1 MGASNRQAVV
11 AMSPPHDRTG
21 ISLYWQFNHLLF
33 FNSTAFSKLFP
44 QLELESVHLAG
55 GHHEVAEPGVE
66 EQQRAKRT
74 HGGGEDYEDGA
85 DRGDDAYH
93 EDDADQGDDADGKE
107 LFLEIKIARQENPHR

>member
-21 ISLYWQFNHLLF
+21 ISLHFHLF

-74 HGGGEDYEDGA
+74 HGGGEDYEDDG
-85 DRGDDAYH
+85 
-93 EDDADQGDDADGKE
+93 DQGDDADGKE
-107 LFLEIKIARQENPHR
+107 LLL

>member
-11 AMSPPHDRTG
+11 AMSRPHDRTG
-21 ISLYWQFNHLLF
+21 ISLHWLFNHCLPVLQL
-33 FNSTAFSKLFP
+33 NTVESTAFSKWFP

-85 DRGDDAYH
+85 D
-93 EDDADQGDDADGKE
+93 QGDDADGKE
-107 LFLEIKIARQENPHR
+107 LLF